1 MIAALRK
8 RVPIVT
14 AFHNHWLFEEPRLM
28 YIHWENVGMS
38 AEEFA
43 RNSFAAAKEAGLF

>member
-1 MIAALRK
+1 M
-8 RVPIVT
+8 VT
-14 AFHNHWLFEEPRLM
+14 DFHNHWLFEKPRLM

-43 RNSFAAAKEAGLF
+43 RNSIAAAKEAGLF